1 MARGSVVER
10 YSIGVN
16 VKTLYAAATQQSHRI
31 YKINLTG
38 NFINGFGFISDSAGN
53 QTLFSFACN
62 GLNNASPT
70 LGYTMMNSNV
80 IDSIQVTTGVLTIKA
95 KNAWSTI
102 TLFFNTNGQYTI
114 TKE

>member
-1 MARGSVVER
+1 MAKGSVVER
-10 YSIGVN
+10 YNIGVY
-16 VKTLYAAATQQSHRI
+16 VKTLFTAANQQAQRS
-31 YKINLTG
+31 YKLNLTG
-38 NFINGFGFISDSAGN
+38 NFINGFGFLSDAAGN

-62 GLNNASPT
+62 GLNTASPT
-70 LGYTMMNSNV
+70 LGYTAINNNV
-80 IDSIQVTTGVLTIKA
+80 IDSIQASTGILTIKA